1 MMIRIF
7 CCLDQFIFHPVR
19 FLHCDT
25 SESWPMAEELQDP
38 QPASDSAH
46 RASVS
51 ELLVNNLEKQT
62 NKYVI
67 IQTWSLERKQTCKEP
82 DLSVLPWQPV
92 PACSTHFVAQAFA
105 LQSELS
111 YHGNED
117 IQKDA

>member
-1 MMIRIF
+1 MMIIISVVFCRI
-7 CCLDQFIFHPVR
+7 DQFIFHPVR

-82 DLSVLPWQPV
+82 DLLPWQPV
-92 PACSTHFVAQAFA
+92 PCMFNSLRGTGLCSA
-105 LQSELS
+105 
-111 YHGNED
+111 
-117 IQKDA
+117 K